1 MTIINADAKALEV
14 VCAAYLSRD
23 KIMMQEIIDG
33 VDIHSVNQKLFN
45 VPRLIAKILKFRTI
59 YGGNEYSFAS
69 DPDFA
74 EISTSPK
81 YWKKVLDIYFDKYKG
96 LADWHNKLIREV
108 QNTGGIITPTGRIF
122 KFEMIRG
129 YDGEL
134 KLPITQIKNFPVQSL
149 GADLMSIARVSFYR
163 RFKDANIDGI
173 LVNTVH
179 DSIVCDIKTCEIDRV
194 TRILHS
200 VFADIPINFKRLFG
214 VEFNLPLSCEVGVG
228 NNMKDL
234 EEIKL

>member
-1 MTIINADAKALEV
+1 MIINADAKALEV

-23 KIMMQEIIDG
+23 KVMMKEVRDG
-33 VDIHSVNQKLFN
+33 IDIHSANQELFQI
-45 VPRLIAKILKFRTI
+45 PRLIAKILKFRTI

-81 YWKKVLDIYFDKYKG
+81 YWKKVLDKYFEKYKG
-96 LADWHNKLIREV
+96 LAHWHRSLLEEV
-108 QNTGGIITPTGRIF
+108 KTTGQIVTPTGRIF
-122 KFEMIRG
+122 KFDLVRG

-134 KLPITQIKNFPVQSL
+134 KWPVTQIKNFPVQSI

-163 RFKDANIDGI
+163 RFKDANIDGV

-179 DSIVCDIKTCEIDRV
+179 DSIVVDCPEA
-194 TRILHS
+194 S
-200 VFADIPINFKRLFG
+200 VEKVGRLFHDVFTDIPTNFKRLFG
-214 VEFNLPLSCEVGVG
+214 VEFDIPLKCEVSIG
-228 NNMKDL
+228 NNMKEL
-234 EEIKL
+234 EELKL

>member
-23 KIMMQEIIDG
+23 KIMIQEVRDG
-33 VDIHSVNQKLFN
+33 IDIHSANQLLFN
-45 VPRLIAKILKFRTI
+45 IPRLQAKILKFRTI

-81 YWKKVLDIYFDKYKG
+81 YWKKILDKYFDKYKG
-96 LADWHNKLIREV
+96 LAEWHNSLILEV
-108 QNTGGIITPTGRIF
+108 QNTGGYTTPTGRNF
-122 KFEMIRG
+122 KFEMVRG

-134 KLPITQIKNFPVQSL
+134 KLPITQIKNFAVQSL

-163 RFKDANIDGI
+163 RFKDSNINGI

-179 DSIVCDIKTCEIDRV
+179 DSIVCDVCSDDVLKVGLLFHD
-194 TRILHS
+194 
-200 VFADIPINFKRLFG
+200 VFCDIPTNFKRLFG
-214 VEFNLPLSCEVGVG
+214 VEFDLPLLCEVSVG
-228 NNMKDL
+228 NNMKEL
-234 EEIKL
+234 TELKL